1 MPRKTD
7 GIEFELNP
15 GPQKDEEGK
24 PLLYARLSSKKKLSF
39 KQLDHYSVE
48 HHHTMKGE
56 LEGCFTK
63 FLNAAALWF
72 HEGYRIETPIGS
84 FAPKVKLM
92 GEHTSPKTVT
102 GRDVKYNGVEFI
114 PSKEFIDHVCSNKL
128 GFRLS
133 PGAVGNSQMHDPQ
146 VMEEALRI
154 CLSEG
159 VISIRKFGYYSQLKR
174 DSAQAFLDSLTQGDH
189 PRLIR
194 RNAGRSY
201 VYIPVTKDPTDK
213 K

>member
-15 GPQKDEEGK
+15 GPQKDEQGK
-24 PLLYARLSSKKKLSF
+24 ALLYARLSTKKKLSF
-39 KQLDHYSVE
+39 KQLDYYSVE
-48 HHHTMKGE
+48 HHHTAKGE
-56 LEGCFTK
+56 LEACFTK

-92 GEHTSPKTVT
+92 GEHTEPKTVT

-114 PSKEFIDHVCSNKL
+114 PSKEFVEQVCSNKQ

-133 PGAVGNSQMHDPQ
+133 PDAIGSNLRHDPET
-146 VMEEALRI
+146 MEEALRC
-154 CLSEG
+154 CLA
-159 VISIRKFGYYSQLKR
+159 KGYTTVSLFKYASQLKR
-174 DSAQAFLDSLTQGDH
+174 DSAQAFLDSLTKGDN
-189 PRLIR
+189 PRLR
-194 RNAGRSY
+194 RGKLGKA
-201 VYIPVTKDPTDK
+201 YIYFPIKKDSPDK
-213 K
+213 E

>member
-15 GPQKDEEGK
+15 GPQKDEQGK
-24 PLLYARLSSKKKLSF
+24 ALLYARLSTKKKLSF

-48 HHHTMKGE
+48 HHHTAKGE
-56 LEGCFTK
+56 LEACFTK

-92 GEHTSPKTVT
+92 GEHTEPKTVT

-114 PSKEFIDHVCSNKL
+114 PSKEFVEQVCSNKL

-133 PGAVGNSQMHDPQ
+133 PDAMGNNLRHDPET
-146 VMEEALRI
+146 MEEALRS
-154 CLSEG
+154 CLA
-159 VISIRKFGYYSQLKR
+159 KGYTTVTLFKYASHLKR
-174 DSAQAFLDSLTQGDH
+174 DSAQAYLDSLTKGDN
-189 PRLIR
+189 PRLKR
-194 RNAGRSY
+194 GKLGKSY
-201 VYIPVTKDPTDK
+201 IYFPIKKDSPDK

>member
-48 HHHTMKGE
+48 HHHTTKGE

-72 HEGYRIETPIGS
+72 QEGY
-84 FAPKVKLM
+84 
-92 GEHTSPKTVT
+92 TSRP
-102 GRDVKYNGVEFI
+102 
-114 PSKEFIDHVCSNKL
+114 PS
-128 GFRLS
+128 
-133 PGAVGNSQMHDPQ
+133 
-146 VMEEALRI
+146 AL
-154 CLSEG
+154 LP
-159 VISIRKFGYYSQLKR
+159 
-174 DSAQAFLDSLTQGDH
+174 
-189 PRLIR
+189 PR
-194 RNAGRSY
+194 
-201 VYIPVTKDPTDK
+201 
-213 K
+213 

>member
-1 MPRKTD
+1 M
-7 GIEFELNP
+7 
-15 GPQKDEEGK
+15 
-24 PLLYARLSSKKKLSF
+24 KL
-39 KQLDHYSVE
+39 
-48 HHHTMKGE
+48 
-56 LEGCFTK
+56 
-63 FLNAAALWF
+63 
-72 HEGYRIETPIGS
+72 I
-84 FAPKVKLM
+84 

-114 PSKEFIDHVCSNKL
+114 PSKEFIDYVCSNKL

-159 VISIRKFGYYSQLKR
+159 VISVRKFGYYSQLKR

-194 RNAGRSY
+194 RKAGRSY